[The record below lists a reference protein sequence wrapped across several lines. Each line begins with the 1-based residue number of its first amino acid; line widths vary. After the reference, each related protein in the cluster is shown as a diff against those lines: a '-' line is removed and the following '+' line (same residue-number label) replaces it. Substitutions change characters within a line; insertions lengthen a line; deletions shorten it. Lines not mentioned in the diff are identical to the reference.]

1 MSALIIAIVGVIGT
15 LVAPIVSQRLS
26 ARARQE
32 DFIMQEKQR
41 NDDRLND
48 ERQQIR
54 NEKRN
59 CYVSVMATARQ
70 YRYEIVKYFYAIQ
83 NPTPSSDLYVDL
95 EKARQAYVLSF
106 ADAQLT
112 ASLEVLAAIEP
123 FNLGLSRAYRAVS
136 QLKDGRLDPARGV
149 DNPELFLTELL
160 GYVERNARSNEE
172 RFWSQRLIH
181 SKCQDSRPLSCH

>member
-106 ADAQLT
+106 ADVQLT

-123 FNLGLSRAYRAVS
+123 FNFGLSRAYRAVS

-181 SKCQDSRPLSCH
+181 